1 MAGGFGD
8 HEARKP
14 EGVLK
19 EAMHYL
25 SLLLGGGDGDLSGT
39 YLGDPTNLTILDT
52 FSCFL
57 FNVCWTTKLLRMI
70 RPVAIL
76 K

>member
-1 MAGGFGD
+1 
-8 HEARKP
+8 
-14 EGVLK
+14 
-19 EAMHYL
+19 MHYL

-57 FNVCWTTKLLRMI
+57 FNVCWTTKGLAPYRKAKKNRSWNRPIWVQLGPLYCLLM
-70 RPVAIL
+70 
-76 K
+76 

>member
-52 FSCFL
+52 FSSQFFKNLCL
-57 FNVCWTTKLLRMI
+57 SCVYMT
-70 RPVAIL
+70 
-76 K
+76 